1 MDRTERR
8 VNAVDEIVQHHRFI
22 ESWLR
27 GEAEPSAVTSF
38 LDRHTPDFSW
48 YDPDGALKT
57 LPDLAALMD
66 QAHGAAPGL
75 VLEIREPRVLLDEAR
90 GGSLVVAAYEEHQ
103 RAPGSSNARLAVAVF
118 ASAPGARKARAKP
131 GLR

>member
-38 LDRHTPDFSW
+38 LDRHAPDFSW

-90 GGSLVVAAYEEHQ
+90 EEHQ
-103 RAPGSSNARLAVAVF
+103 RAPGSSNARRAVAVF
-118 ASAPGARKARAKP
+118 ASAPGARNGLVWRA
-131 GLR
+131 LHEVWIT